1 MNFINNYS
9 QAVTLAAGA
18 TSLPLSLPDGEYR
31 LTLTDSELASTR
43 WEIVGAVVVSGTA
56 TLQRSLEGTTDQP
69 WPEGSV
75 IYSALTAGLMQ
86 IIFQR
91 LLPAGGTAG
100 QLLSKLSETDFDVQ
114 WIDDPSLPSFGG
126 AMSGRLFV
134 AYLDSA
140 DSQRKAAVIDLATG
154 TIEQS
159 APWMTAYTGAA
170 IGPADY
176 NQGNSLLAAF
186 PNSSNKIQLFQ
197 GPAFTAG
204 ATSSAAGAGG
214 GVAWKPDGSML
225 VGVTNGSGAVPMTYN
240 AASTPALQLVL
251 GGSGA
256 ISGVTPSVM
265 PIWSP
270 DGTYL
275 YVPTGNGIQRRNSTT
290 FALVDTVLDEQ
301 IFQFALSADG
311 SNAAVRSYNAGTF
324 EETIRIVE
332 TAGWTVLATFV
343 AYSQVSVGG
352 DMTQR
357 MEFNPANSQQ
367 LAVAIEANI
376 AGVDAACVILDVG
389 SPGTQTVISPAADF
403 NAGAFSGRQVV
414 WSPNGDRLYV
424 ATNSGLHAYTA
435 ADFIYSGT
443 LPSINSDSMVV
454 LP

>member
-18 TSLPLSLPDGEYR
+18 TSLALSLPDGEYR
-31 LTLTDSELASTR
+31 LTLTDSESASTR
-43 WEIVGAVVVSGTA
+43 WEIVGAVVVTGTA
-56 TLQRSLEGTTDQP
+56 TLQRGIEGTTDQT

-86 IIFQR
+86 IIFER
-91 LLPAGGTAG
+91 LLPAGGTTG
-100 QLLSKLSETDFDVQ
+100 QLLSKLSDTDFDAQ
-114 WIDDPSLPSFGG
+114 WIDDPSLPSFSG
-126 AMSGRLFV
+126 ALSGRLFV
-134 AYLDSA
+134 AYVDSD

-154 TIEQS
+154 TIEPS

-170 IGPADY
+170 IGAADY

-186 PNSSNKIQLFQ
+186 PNSTSKIQLFQ

-204 ATSSAAGAGG
+204 ATSSAAGTGG
-214 GVAWKPDGSML
+214 GVSWKPDGSML
-225 VGVTNGSGAVPMTYN
+225 VAVTSGSGAVPMTYN

-270 DGTYL
+270 NGTYL
-275 YVPTGNGIQRRNSTT
+275 YVPTDNGIQRRNGTT

-311 SNAAVRSYNAGTF
+311 SNAAVRSYSFATY

-332 TAGWTVLATFV
+332 TSGWTVLTTFTGHN
-343 AYSQVSVGG
+343 QVSVGG
-352 DMTQR
+352 DMTRR
-357 MEFNPANSQQ
+357 MAFNPANSQQ
-367 LAVAIEANI
+367 LAVAVDANI
-376 AGVDAACVILDVG
+376 GGVEAACVIFDVA
-389 SPGTQTVISPAADF
+389 SPGTEIVISPAVDYDS
-403 NAGAFSGRQVV
+403 GVFSGKQVA
-414 WSPNGDRLYV
+414 WSPAGDRIYV
-424 ATNSGLHAYTA
+424 ATNAGLHSYTT
-435 ADFIYSGT
+435 ADWVYAGT
-443 LPSINSDSMVV
+443 LPNINTDAMVA